1 MANRYPKNPRFSN
14 IIVNNNGNGSIEADK
29 VSASTLIVKNLIV
42 TDSLKVP
49 VSNIDTLDDED
60 IGTIRVNRQ
69 NTRIANNSGHLYL
82 DSNDGNVKIEKS
94 GNMESIVSG
103 SNVIENIN
111 TNDYTQYIDNSKNKF
126 TQMYQEIE
134 FKGEQKPET
143 KEFILGSS
151 NNINFTQD
159 DSNYYIFSGNI
170 VANIKK
176 PSSGMLSGTEYIT
189 NGESKR
195 LQKYK
200 PKFAAYHIH
209 NGIIRLQ
216 ESNIS
221 NYDIRILNDS
231 VANINFKLVK
241 LQVGNKCYLSIV
253 CDNFTGSYISW
264 FAKIKLYKI
273 NVNHNNNSE
282 TPFSLNNMPSKDL
295 EHWTGY
301 NKKSSEIYFHYAEH
315 VDFYNIHMHSL
326 SKKNGA
332 NIPNTIFCKN
342 TSNRKFI
349 TIKDDD
355 EVLMMD
361 NDTYYTD
368 PLSNEVVKF
377 KKNPN
382 KYNYV
387 ISNKTLLVIDNLDN
401 NNLNGP
407 YCYKNALYF
416 FKDDDKYEVN
426 RFNSDNKYWKKY
438 IDIRDNKYYIN
449 DIFSTLEIDDNKIS
463 DYTFLK
469 DKNPFYFD
477 LYQCSIKEVFCIR
490 KPINTEDFLEQT
502 FLNTDNDTHLIMY
515 KAQQIFKAYI
525 KTKIYLNSEKS
536 NYKFQLGSINIITG
550 NLVIN
555 QLKGNHNYL
564 YTLEG
569 FFYIPSYQELRA
581 DLIDKIINK
590 KISNDNI
597 NEYIENTFCNKSY
610 QNVSIKRI
618 NNLNNII
625 PVDDEENKYMDIKRN
640 KNHEDNAYFGI
651 DLCICPDKLNIC
663 IDDNDTYDLIGKKLN
678 CLKNLELTISI
689 KNFETSELLVGCFI
703 KNNVFN
709 VFSI

>member
-143 KEFILGSS
+143 QEFILGSS

-170 VANIKK
+170 VANVKK
-176 PSSGMLSGTEYIT
+176 PSSGMFSGTEYTT
-189 NGESKR
+189 NGEYKR

-200 PKFAAYHIH
+200 PKFSAYRIH

-221 NYDIRILNDS
+221 NYDIKILNDS
-231 VANINFKLVK
+231 LANIKFKLVK
-241 LQVGNKCYLSIV
+241 LQIGNKCYLSIV
-253 CDNFTGSYISW
+253 CDNSTGSYVSW

-273 NVNHNNNSE
+273 NVKHNNSSD
-282 TPFSLNNMPSKDL
+282 TPFSLNNIPTKDL
-295 EHWTGY
+295 EHWAGY
-301 NKKSSEIYFHYAEH
+301 NKKSSEIYFHYAQH
-315 VDFYNIHMHSL
+315 VDFYNIHMYNL
-326 SKKNGA
+326 SKKNGSD
-332 NIPNTIFCKN
+332 IPNTIFCKN
-342 TSNRKFI
+342 TSNRKFV
-349 TIKDDD
+349 TIKDND
-355 EVLMMD
+355 EVLLL
-361 NDTYYTD
+361 NNNTYYTD

-377 KKNPN
+377 KKNTN

-407 YCYKNALYF
+407 YCYKNAIYF
-416 FKDDDKYEVN
+416 FKDNDKYEVN
-426 RFNSDNKYWKKY
+426 RFNSDNKYWKKSVN
-438 IDIRDNKYYIN
+438 IGNNKYYIN
-449 DIFSTLEIDDNKIS
+449 DIFSTIELDSDRII
-463 DYTFLK
+463 DYTYLK

-490 KPINTEDFLEQT
+490 KPINIPHFLEQT
-502 FLNTDNDTHLIMY
+502 FLDTDNDTHLIMY
-515 KAQQIFKAYI
+515 KALQIFDRNNRTNI
-525 KTKIYLNSEKS
+525 HLNSEKD
-536 NYKFQLGSINIITG
+536 NYKFQLGSINLITG
-550 NLVIN
+550 HLVIN
-555 QLKGNHNYL
+555 QLKHNYNYL

-581 DLIDKIINK
+581 DLIHKIINK
-590 KISNDNI
+590 DIDNTNI

-610 QNVSIKRI
+610 QNVSINRIYNI
-618 NNLNNII
+618 NNINPL
-625 PVDDEENKYMDIKRN
+625 DDTENKYMDIK
-640 KNHEDNAYFGI
+640 KNSNPERHINYYVE
-651 DLCICPDKLNIC
+651 LCICPDSFEIC

-689 KNFETSELLVGCFI
+689 KNYETSELLVGCFI